1 MCYQSVRKETES
13 MGGFIIL
20 ISDSSSQEGN
30 LRETWPCS
38 TTQW

>member
-20 ISDSSSQEGN
+20 TSDSSSQEKLDLAVPPNGN
-30 LRETWPCS
+30 DCL
-38 TTQW
+38 